1 MREFVDNLAP
11 SIPYC
16 GTLAWDGYYKRCEL
30 KPRSRVLFDN
40 CNAGRKILLV
50 MPDDHKWLYEL
61 KKWTKCANSLKL
73 PFALMPADDPAKD
86 GLSKLDAKIK
96 WIKANLAGNHM
107 LTLRC
112 G

>member
-1 MREFVDNLAP
+1 MYLMQHFHVRIDKIVKIDLGKIGFVATSWPEEGSYVREFVDNLAP

-61 KKWTKCANSLKL
+61 KKWTK
-73 PFALMPADDPAKD
+73 
-86 GLSKLDAKIK
+86 
-96 WIKANLAGNHM
+96 
-107 LTLRC
+107 
-112 G
+112 